1 METPMKKTMMIFIRF
16 LMIPLTMLILTQPAF
31 AVEQLVVGHFSGASP
46 EGGLPDGWKPLVF
59 KKIDRHTQYSLVHD
73 SATDSTVVKAFS
85 QASASGLIREMPIDP
100 EKFPIIKW
108 RWKATGLY
116 KNGDVS
122 RKDGDDFPVRIYIT
136 FEYNAHNVGFFEKAS
151 FSALRL
157 IYGEYPPIG
166 AITYIWENKLPINTI
181 VPNPFTDRVKMII
194 VESGE
199 KKLNTWVDETRNIFD
214 DYVKA
219 FGKKPPMI
227 SGVAIMTD
235 SDNTGEFAVSYYG
248 DIVFE
253 SKK

>member
-1 METPMKKTMMIFIRF
+1 MKKTMILVNRF
-16 LMIPLTMLILTQPAF
+16 LMISLATLILAGPAV
-31 AVEQLVVGHFSGASP
+31 AVEQLPVGHFSTASP
-46 EGGLPDGWKPLVF
+46 GDDFPDGWKPLVF
-59 KKIDRHTQYSLVHD
+59 KKIDRHTQYTLVHD
-73 SATDSTVVKAFS
+73 SANDSTVVKAFS
-85 QASASGLIREMPIDP
+85 QSAASGMIREMPIDP

-122 RKDGDDFPVRIYIT
+122 QKSGDDFPVRIYIA
-136 FEYNAHNVGFFEKAS
+136 FAYNADDVDFFEKAS
-151 FSALRL
+151 FIALKL

-166 AITYIWENKLPINTI
+166 AISYIWENKLPIGTM
-181 VPNPFTDRVKMII
+181 VPNAFTDRVKMIV
-194 VESGE
+194 VESGG
-199 KKLNTWVDETRNIFD
+199 KKLNNWVDEERNIFD

-235 SDNTGEFAVSYYG
+235 SDNTGESAVSYYG

>member
-1 METPMKKTMMIFIRF
+1 MKQKMILFNRF
-16 LMIPLTMLILTQPAF
+16 LMISLATLILAEPAV
-31 AVEQLVVGHFSGASP
+31 AVERIVVGHFSAASP

-59 KKIDRHTQYSLVHD
+59 KKIDRHTQYTLVHD
-73 SATDSTVVKAFS
+73 SAKDSTVVKAFS

-100 EKFPIIKW
+100 EKFPILKW

-122 RKDGDDFPVRIYIT
+122 RKDGDDFPVRIYIA
-136 FEYNAHNVGFFEKAS
+136 FEYNAGNVGFFEKAG
-151 FSALRL
+151 FSTLKL
-157 IYGEYPPIG
+157 FYGEYPPIG
-166 AITYIWENKLPINTI
+166 AITYIWENKLPIGTI
-181 VPNPFTDRVKMII
+181 APNPFTDRVKMIV
-194 VESGE
+194 VESGG
-199 KKLNTWVDETRNIFD
+199 KKLNNWVDEERNIFD

-235 SDNTGEFAVSYYG
+235 SDNTGESAVSYYG

-253 SKK
+253 SRK